1 MNLQFF
7 FTSFL
12 CITISRAP
20 DLVVFEVEAGGG
32 GGGGGTGVRS
42 ASTALEAAGAIVGS
56 LLCCDVSIVHPLFNL
71 LYYVIW
77 LLHLA
82 ETP

>member
-1 MNLQFF
+1 M
-7 FTSFL
+7 
-12 CITISRAP
+12 TISRAP
-20 DLVVFEVEAGGG
+20 DLVVFEVEA
-32 GGGGGTGVRS
+32 GGGGTGVRS